1 MSEEERTQDKTEDQ
15 VRRAE
20 ELVERVRTLRAQ
32 VDELSDPEDAERL
45 IGILGELSDISKE
58 AEAELERIRRRAGA
72 DA

>member
-1 MSEEERTQDKTEDQ
+1 MSEEERTPDTTAEQ

-32 VDELSDPEDAERL
+32 VDELSDPDDAERL
-45 IGILGELSDISKE
+45 IGLLGELSDISKE

-72 DA
+72 DS